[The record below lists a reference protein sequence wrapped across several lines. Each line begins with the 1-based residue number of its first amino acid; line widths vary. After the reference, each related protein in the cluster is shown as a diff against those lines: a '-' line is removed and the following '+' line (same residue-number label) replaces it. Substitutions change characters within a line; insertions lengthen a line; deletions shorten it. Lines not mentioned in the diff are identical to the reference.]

1 MRSFRCDLFISV
13 NPPEVFVVF
22 YQINDEH
29 SSLVHFVFAFRIEIL
44 KLIPSKHLLL
54 KWPLPLLRSLFVIQ
68 KLNNVSSQFFQNT
81 LQLILLL
88 QSCKLQLMAKL
99 DSEELN

>member
-13 NPPEVFVVF
+13 NSSEVFVVF

-44 KLIPSKHLLL
+44 KLIPSKYLLL
-54 KWPLPLLRSLFVIQ
+54 KWQLPLLRSLSVIQ
-68 KLNNVSSQFFQNT
+68 QLNNVSSKFFQNT
-81 LQLILLL
+81 LQLVLLL
-88 QSCKLQLMAKL
+88 QSCKL
-99 DSEELN
+99 